1 MTIRNI
7 LVVCIGNI
15 CRSPMA
21 QGLLAAEVPEASVS
35 SAGLEAMIGQPA
47 DPIARELIEARGL
60 SIEEH
65 RARQI
70 SLDVCQRADL
80 ILVMDRHQRRA
91 VEERYRFTAGKVFR
105 LGEFSDQDVPDPYRA
120 GRAAFERTLSLIEDG
135 TQQWAN
141 RISRVTS
148 R

>member
-21 QGLLAAEVPEASVS
+21 EGLLAEALPDAQVASVGL
-35 SAGLEAMIGQPA
+35 SALVGEPA
-47 DPIARELIEARGL
+47 DAMARELMQQRGIPIEG
-60 SIEEH
+60 H

-70 SLDVCQRADL
+70 NSEVCQRADL
-80 ILVMDRHQRRA
+80 ILVMDGEQRRA
-91 VEERYRFTAGKVFR
+91 IEERYLFASGKVFR
-105 LGEFSDQDVPDPYRA
+105 LCEFSDQDVPDPYRA
-120 GRAAFERTLSLIEDG
+120 GRASFERSLTLIEDG
-135 TQQWAN
+135 TQQWVK
-141 RISRVTS
+141 RISRVSS

>member
-21 QGLLAAEVPEASVS
+21 EGLIAAALPDAQVS
-35 SAGLEAMIGQPA
+35 SVGLDAMVGHRA
-47 DPIARELIEARGL
+47 DPIACELMDRRGI
-60 SIEEH
+60 SIDAH

-70 SLDVCQRADL
+70 SLDACQRADM
-80 ILVMDRHQRRA
+80 ILVMDRQQRRA
-91 VEERYRFTAGKVFR
+91 VEERYLFAAGKVFR
-105 LGEFSDQDVPDPYRA
+105 LCEFSDQDVPDPYRA
-120 GRAAFERTLSLIEDG
+120 GRAAFEQSLSLIEDG
-135 TQQWAN
+135 AQQWVQ
-141 RISRVTS
+141 RISRVSS

>member
-1 MTIRNI
+1 VTIRNI

-21 QGLLAAEVPEASVS
+21 EGLLAEAVPDAQIS
-35 SAGLEAMIGQPA
+35 SAGLEAMVGQRP
-47 DPIARELIEARGL
+47 DPIACELMSQRGI
-60 SIEEH
+60 SIEDH

-70 SLDVCQRADL
+70 NLDACQRADL

-91 VEERYRFTAGKVFR
+91 VEERYRFTSGKVFR

-120 GRAAFERTLSLIEDG
+120 GRPAFERALSLIEDG
-135 TQQWAN
+135 AQHWVK
-141 RISRVTS
+141 RISRVAS

>member
-21 QGLLAAEVPEASVS
+21 EGLLAQAVPDAQVS
-35 SAGLEAMIGQPA
+35 SVGLEAMAGLRA
-47 DPIARELIEARGL
+47 DPIACELMAERGL
-60 SIEEH
+60 SLDKH

-70 SLDVCQRADL
+70 SMDACQRADL
-80 ILVMDRHQRRA
+80 ILVMDRSQRRM
-91 VEERYRFTAGKVFR
+91 VEERYLFAAGKVFR
-105 LGEFSDQDVPDPYRA
+105 LCEFSDQDVPDPYRA
-120 GRAAFERTLSLIEDG
+120 GRASFERALSLIEDG
-135 TQQWAN
+135 SRQWVQ
-141 RISRVTS
+141 RISRVAS

>member
-21 QGLLAAEVPEASVS
+21 EGLLAAALPEAQVASV
-35 SAGLEAMIGQPA
+35 GLGALVGEPA
-47 DPIARELIEARGL
+47 DAMARELMQERGIPIEG
-60 SIEEH
+60 H

-70 SLDVCQRADL
+70 SSEVCQRADL
-80 ILVMDRHQRRA
+80 ILVMDGEQRREI
-91 VEERYRFTAGKVFR
+91 EERYLFASGKVFR
-105 LGEFSDQDVPDPYRA
+105 LCEFSDQDVPDPYRA
-120 GRAAFERTLSLIEDG
+120 GRASFERSLTLIEDG
-135 TQQWAN
+135 TQQWVK
-141 RISRVTS
+141 RISRVSS